1 MNKGMDLLKRIAGT
15 LMLPVAMFIIM
26 KTICDANGKTYFGT
40 LAMWRTLIVD
50 IAVSVTCAMGIGL
63 QFKNGRFDFSGGA
76 IMLVAA
82 IVAGTVSRTNSS
94 TLLFCVLCLVVC
106 VVLSVVVALVY
117 VYGRLPIMIATLGM
131 ALLYEAITP
140 LIFGGGG
147 INLVSV
153 SFIKKLSTFPLVLI
167 PFVGAVAV
175 YAFYSYVTTTG
186 KQSLLLAQNQQAAV
200 NIGISENKNVILSYV
215 YSGLIFGFA
224 TMIWA
229 STGKHDASYSSLST
243 VGELFSNILPVFVG
257 LYIGVF
263 CGDTIGI
270 IMGSLS
276 ICMMTFGLKAVLK
289 AEMGSAVSI
298 AMMGVFV
305 FLVNLVAGQAGNIKK
320 LFAMLF
326 ATHKPAKTES

>member
-1 MNKGMDLLKRIAGT
+1 
-15 LMLPVAMFIIM
+15 
-26 KTICDANGKTYFGT
+26 
-40 LAMWRTLIVD
+40 
-50 IAVSVTCAMGIGL
+50 
-63 QFKNGRFDFSGGA
+63 
-76 IMLVAA
+76 
-82 IVAGTVSRTNSS
+82 
-94 TLLFCVLCLVVC
+94 
-106 VVLSVVVALVY
+106 
-117 VYGRLPIMIATLGM
+117 MIATLGM

>member
-1 MNKGMDLLKRIAGT
+1 MNKGVDIIKRIAGT
-15 LMLPVAMFIIM
+15 LFLPVAMFVVM
-26 KTICDANGKTYFGT
+26 KLICDANGKTYFGSIT
-40 LAMWRTLIVD
+40 MWRSLIVD
-50 IAVSVTCAMGIGL
+50 IAVSVSCAMGIGL

-82 IVAGTVSRTNSS
+82 IVAGNVSRSSNS
-94 TLLFCVLCLVVC
+94 TLLFGVVC
-106 VVLSVVVALVY
+106 IAVCVALSVLVALVY

-131 ALLYEAITP
+131 ALLFEAITP
-140 LIFGGGG
+140 LMFGGGG
-147 INLVSV
+147 VNLISV

-167 PFVGAVAV
+167 PFGGAVAV
-175 YAFYSYVTTTG
+175 YAIYSYVTTTG
-186 KQSLLLAQNQQAAV
+186 KQSLLLAHQQQAAV
-200 NIGISENKNVILSYV
+200 NIGISETKNVILSYI

-229 STGKHDASYSSLST
+229 SIGKHDASYSSLST

-276 ICMMTFGLKAVLK
+276 ICMMTFGLKAVLT

-305 FLVNLVAGQAGNIKK
+305 FLVNLVAGQGGNIKK
-320 LFAMLF
+320 LFGMLF
-326 ATHKPAKTES
+326 ATHKPARTGN